1 MLTSIRTQVWTR
13 EHEPNT
19 KACLEDAIRFLES
32 FNLSVKALDQLANW
46 YSQVDE
52 RERSDFADALMTHEL
67 AIDCNNIL
75 TEFNS
80 PFDLQM
86 LEDT

>member
-1 MLTSIRTQVWTR
+1 MLTSIRTV
-13 EHEPNT
+13 EYENKLIT
-19 KACLEDAIRFLES
+19 K
-32 FNLSVKALDQLANW
+32 DQLANW
-46 YSQVDE
+46 YSQVDGKE
-52 RERSDFADALMTHEL
+52 ISDFVDALMTHEL